1 VRTGGEI
8 AKYGVFAVKNLEYLP
23 MENIETVLAY
33 EIAGIPLKLVLLS
46 FLVLLFTFA
55 VKRFIVNRLLGLI
68 DKLVLKTRTEWDDE
82 LVKQAKRPIGWLVVI
97 IGVWI
102 AIGILNLPSEP
113 FDFPVAV
120 NRGGRIAIIL
130 IITWFFF
137 RAMDTINRILRTK
150 ATDPDHWMDTGL
162 VPLFIISL
170 KVMGGILF
178 VVLIAQNLGY
188 SVSGLV
194 ASLGIGGIAVALAA
208 KDTLANF
215 LGSLMLMIDRPFKL
229 GQWIKD
235 KDGKFEGVVEEIGFR
250 TTRIRTFEKT
260 IEVIPN
266 DRLANIVVENMDRR
280 KDRNIN
286 MRRVKMMIGL
296 EYKTTA
302 DQMEQAVEDIREILR
317 ISANVDQRQILVYFN
332 DFGESSLNIFVY
344 YYAATTSW
352 EKWLEIKQEINLK
365 IMRKLA
371 ERGLAIAFPSR
382 SIYLEKTGGQ
392 PGEEPLPEQA

>member
-1 VRTGGEI
+1 MRTGGKI
-8 AKYGVFAVKNLEYLP
+8 TTYGIFAIKNLEYLP
-23 MENIETVLAY
+23 MKNIETVLAY

-55 VKRFIVNRLLGLI
+55 VKRFIVNRLLGLM
-68 DKLVLKTRTEWDDE
+68 DKLVLKTSTEWDDE
-82 LVKQAKRPIGWLVVI
+82 LIKQAKRPIGWLVVI
-97 IGVWI
+97 IGVWV
-102 AIGILNLPSEP
+102 AIGVLNLPSEP

-137 RAMDTINRILRTK
+137 RAMDTINRVLRIK
-150 ATDPDHWMDTGL
+150 AADPDHWMDTGL

-229 GQWIKD
+229 GQWIRD

-302 DQMEQAVEDIREILR
+302 DQMEQAVEDIREILKT
-317 ISANVDQRQILVYFN
+317 SPSVDQRQILVYFN

-371 ERGLAIAFPSR
+371 ERGLAIAFPSQ
-382 SIYLEKTGGQ
+382 SIYMEKTGGQ
-392 PGEEPLPEQA
+392 PGEEPMPEQA